1 MVSFLTILNG
11 IQTRLAAIVV
21 SVGAADADKM
31 TATDSGGQLDNSLVK
46 WAAPGAIGAT
56 IRSTIKATTI
66 DASGALA
73 ASAYAK
79 VSGVGGSF
87 NGAIETQPNAYA
99 QAHLVCLDPVSPS
112 ANPALRL
119 IQPGLRAYQMA
130 ISSGGAGSF
139 TFTNLSSGGFTTN
152 FQSNQNAISLPLTLA
167 NVNAAIGYGA
177 QFNFQLGDGTTLY
190 HSGGIAYRQETA
202 FTSALSTQNAIVSLS
217 SMTLGS
223 ATEKFRIVSAGRFL
237 LGTAIDDG
245 SNLMQVAGSAA
256 FTGALS
262 VGAALSVVD
271 AVSASKS
278 VAGLFRQTF
287 RNSDIS
293 ASRRSDIFIA
303 TGIGTEGIF
312 IGSQLSGA
320 YIDNRSGGPLL
331 FQTSGSSFLSVDASG
346 NLVSTSATGSASVT
360 QGAITTV
367 GGVGIGGSL
376 NVGGSIKTTNTT
388 ASVGPT
394 TGAMVVSGGA
404 GIAGAINNPGLQIA
418 AAGVLQTQGVGLG
431 SVVGN
436 ARGVGAVDLQAVRT
450 LATQVASGSYATLLG
465 GSGNTA
471 PGLNSVLSGGANNS
485 ANGSY
490 SSLLGGQFNA
500 VSSNFASV
508 GGGTYNTA
516 NGGSST
522 VSGGYQNTA
531 SANAATIPGGQ
542 FAVANRPGQFSY
554 SGGRFAV
561 DGDAQYDLFVV
572 RRQTIDA
579 TATELFLDGSGA
591 SARITIANN
600 ASLAYDICI
609 SAHSTSDRTK
619 QAVFNRRGKIY
630 KLTTA
635 ASTALLSGE
644 IAENIVGAL
653 PWTAT
658 VSADTTNGSL
668 KITVTGEAAV
678 NINWVATVQAVE
690 ITG

>member
-31 TATDSGGQLDNSLVK
+31 TATDSAGQFDNSLVK

-99 QAHLVCLDPVSPS
+99 QAHLVCLDPVSPVS
-112 ANPALRL
+112 NPALRL
-119 IQPGLRAYQMA
+119 IQPGIRAYQMA

-152 FQSNQNAISLPLTLA
+152 FQSNQNATSLPLTLV
-167 NVNAAIGYGA
+167 NVNAAIGYGV
-177 QFNFQLGDGTTLY
+177 QFNFQLGDGTALY
-190 HSGGIAYRQETA
+190 NSGGIAYRQETA
-202 FTSALSTQNAIVSLS
+202 FTSTLSTQNAIVSLS
-217 SMTLGS
+217 SMTLGN

-237 LGTAIDDG
+237 LGTVTDDG

-256 FTGALS
+256 FTGAL
-262 VGAALSVVD
+262 
-271 AVSASKS
+271 
-278 VAGLFRQTF
+278 
-287 RNSDIS
+287 
-293 ASRRSDIFIA
+293 
-303 TGIGTEGIF
+303 
-312 IGSQLSGA
+312 
-320 YIDNRSGGPLL
+320 
-331 FQTSGSSFLSVDASG
+331 
-346 NLVSTSATGSASVT
+346 
-360 QGAITTV
+360 
-367 GGVGIGGSL
+367 
-376 NVGGSIKTTNTT
+376 KTTNTT

-465 GSGNTA
+465 GSGNMA

-600 ASLAYDICI
+600 SSLAYSICI
-609 SAHSTSDRTK
+609 SAHSITDRTK
-619 QAVFNRRGKIY
+619 QAQFWRRGKIY

-635 ASTALLSGE
+635 ASAAILAGE
-644 IAENIVGAL
+644 IQDNQVGAL

-668 KITVTGEAAV
+668 KISVVGDASNT
-678 NINWVATVQAVE
+678 INWVATVEAVE
-690 ITG
+690 VTG